1 MIAANNPE
9 IDVEQLMSRIREEA
23 ARRKQSARSQPASA
37 GSVHGQGEG
46 LTTLERVW
54 TPSPGHSLQPKFI
67 PHPDHRYTLDD
78 LLRFHDRD
86 FVVNAY
92 VAILR
97 RSADAHGLDHYLNLI
112 RQGNSK
118 IAILGRLRYSPEGR
132 RQGVKVRGLA
142 SRFFLDMLYRTPL
155 LGQVLQTFAVLAH
168 LPGLERNQRRFEA
181 YAIQQWEMQNH
192 RVNEQDGKLQA
203 GLPLLRTVI
212 AEKLAVLEEQV
223 QHLEARDP
231 QPALDTLAG
240 QLQELQGIKADRGM
254 LEDMA
259 AQWRENDQQLRS
271 EVAAQLRSIDERKAE
286 AAQVTD
292 LANHMRSIDERKA
305 EAAQVTDLANRFIAA
320 LESKVDQATLAEL
333 RQTLEAKL
341 GAEQWRQELTD
352 IRRQILDHKHSI
364 IDQQRRLALLLEEAR
379 RRLPEPFDAGQLATF
394 SAEADHVL
402 DAMYVSFEDDFRGTR
417 ADIKQRLSA
426 YLPSLPPGVG
436 SSFAPA
442 VDLGCGRGEWLELLK
457 EHDLAATGIDLNRI
471 MAECCRDR
479 GLTVVEA
486 DALTY
491 LREQPDN
498 SLGLI
503 TGFHI
508 IEHLPLRTLVALF
521 DEALRVLKPGG
532 LVIFETPNP
541 ENLVVG
547 ACNFYMDPTHR
558 NPMPPM
564 MTQFLVEARGFVRVE
579 IRRMNQQVLNDP
591 LRLLESGTPGA
602 AELNP
607 LIHLAKAH
615 YFTAPD
621 YAVVGY
627 KA

>member
-9 IDVEQLMSRIREEA
+9 IDVEQLMSRIREEV
-23 ARRKQSARSQPASA
+23 ARRKQSAGSQPASA

-54 TPSPGHSLQPKFI
+54 TPSPGPSLQPKFI
-67 PHPDHRYTLDD
+67 PHPEHRYTLDE

-86 FVVNAY
+86 FVANAY
-92 VAILR
+92 MAILR
-97 RSADAHGLDHYLNLI
+97 RSADANGLQHYLNLI

-142 SRFFLDMLYRTPL
+142 SRFLLDTLYRTPL

-181 YAIQQWEMQNH
+181 YAIQQWEILNQRIND
-192 RVNEQDGKLQA
+192 QDGKLQA
-203 GLPLLRTVI
+203 GLIGNLHQQTQ
-212 AEKLAVLEEQV
+212 KLAVLEGQV
-223 QHLEARDP
+223 QQLEARDP
-231 QPALDTLAG
+231 QPVLDTLAG
-240 QLQELQGIKADRGM
+240 QLQELQGIKADRVM
-254 LEDMA
+254 LEDMVVR
-259 AQWRENDQQLRS
+259 WRENDQQLRS
-271 EVAAQLRSIDERKAE
+271 EVAAQLRSLDERKAE
-286 AAQVTD
+286 AAQ
-292 LANHMRSIDERKA
+292 L
-305 EAAQVTDLANRFIAA
+305 TDLANRFIAA

-341 GAEQWRQELTD
+341 GAEQWRQELAD

-364 IDQQRRLALLLEEAR
+364 VDQQRRLALLLEEAR
-379 RRLPEPFDAGQLATF
+379 RRLPEPFDAAQLATF
-394 SAEADHVL
+394 STEVDHVL

-417 ADIKQRLSA
+417 ADIKQRLSV
-426 YLPSLPPGVG
+426 YLPSLPPGIG
-436 SSFAPA
+436 SSSAPA

-457 EHDLAATGIDLNRI
+457 EHELTATGIDLNRI
-471 MAECCRDR
+471 MAESCRDR
-479 GLTVVEA
+479 GLAVVEA

-508 IEHLPLRTLVALF
+508 IEHLPLRTLVALC

-591 LRLLESGTPGA
+591 LRLLEPGTPGA

-607 LIHLAKAH
+607 LIRMAKDH
-615 YFTAPD
+615 YFAAPD
-621 YAVVGY
+621 YAVVAY